1 MAADP
6 RVFLIGQGLWSPWYA
21 GGSLENLDREFGRER
36 VLDSPVSEN
45 AVTGMAVGAA
55 LAGMRPIVFHPR
67 LDFLLLAMDPMIN
80 QAANWS
86 YLFAG
91 QSSVPLVIRA
101 VINRGGEQG
110 AQHSQALHAMF
121 MHVPG
126 LKIVMPA
133 TPADAKGLLLAA
145 VEDPNPVLYID
156 DRWLYSQTGPV
167 PEEMYRTPIGEAAVR
182 RAGRDVTIVGISWMA
197 AQALEA
203 ADVLAGE
210 GIEAEVIDLRSL
222 KPWDQVRVL
231 ESARKTGRLMVAD
244 PGWRTAG
251 AAAEIAAT
259 VAAEAFHDLDAP
271 VERVTLPDTPAPTSR
286 AEEQAYYPGPA
297 AIVEA
302 AWRALGPA
310 REAAPDSRRPPH
322 ETTAHGSGFRHRGRA
337 VRAHRAVP
345 AARLI
350 ALAVWL
356 EDRRSPWF
364 RGVRVGRGGRRFRM
378 VKFRTM
384 IPDAWKSGVSSTA
397 CGDRRITRVGKIL
410 RRAKLDEL
418 PQLWNVL
425 TGDMSLVGPR
435 PQVEPDAAL
444 YTAEERRL
452 FDVRPGITDLASIV
466 FADEGEIL
474 AGSADPDLVT
484 TRASGR
490 GRAGW
495 VSCI

>member
-1 MAADP
+1 MRQLTYVQAIREAHCQLLASDP

-21 GGSLENLDREFGRER
+21 GGSLEDLDRDFGRER

-67 LDFLLLAMDPMIN
+67 LDFLLLAMDPVIN

-86 YLFAG
+86 YLFVGKA
-91 QSSVPLVIRA
+91 SVPVVIRA

-126 LKIVMPA
+126 LKTVMPA

-167 PEEMYRTPIGEAAVR
+167 PEGVYRTPIGEAAVR

-203 ADVLAGE
+203 AGQLAAQ

-222 KPWDQVRVL
+222 KPWDQSKVL
-231 ESARKTGRLMVAD
+231 ESARKTGHVIVAD

-251 AAAEIAAT
+251 ASAEIAAT
-259 VAAEAFHDLDAP
+259 IAAEAFHDLEAP

-286 AEEQAYYPGPA
+286 VEEQAYYPGPE
-297 AIVEA
+297 AIVAA
-302 AWRALGPA
+302 AWRALGQCTGV
-310 REAAPDSRRPPH
+310 AA
-322 ETTAHGSGFRHRGRA
+322 
-337 VRAHRAVP
+337 
-345 AARLI
+345 
-350 ALAVWL
+350 
-356 EDRRSPWF
+356 
-364 RGVRVGRGGRRFRM
+364 
-378 VKFRTM
+378 
-384 IPDAWKSGVSSTA
+384 
-397 CGDRRITRVGKIL
+397 
-410 RRAKLDEL
+410 
-418 PQLWNVL
+418 
-425 TGDMSLVGPR
+425 
-435 PQVEPDAAL
+435 
-444 YTAEERRL
+444 
-452 FDVRPGITDLASIV
+452 
-466 FADEGEIL
+466 
-474 AGSADPDLVT
+474 
-484 TRASGR
+484 
-490 GRAGW
+490 
-495 VSCI
+495 